1 MSIITTAPVV
11 PSRVL
16 ALYASLLASPSG
28 ENKQRFESLA
38 TPPSLRVRGASEDG
52 EATTTLFSSTLRESK
67 LMGLIEEDEER
78 IKVSDEAR
86 GKGTKFDPEARLRSY
101 LAKVLFDPERA
112 DEMKQRGFMI
122 ALAWFLKRNPLEPMG
137 FGDPPHKEIAK
148 DLGANAGRTE
158 LTKLNTWQN
167 FVYWARFFGFAT
179 ITGSKDSK
187 WVVPDPTAAIAGV
200 LPRLFGDADELPID
214 AMMAELARIYP
225 VFEGGVVRREVE
237 DLWIAPADQS
247 SDKRLSIATSLA
259 LQRLQ
264 TSGRI
269 ALIGRADAAVAILP
283 LGASERRVSHVGLR
297 KMT

>member
-16 ALYASLLASPSG
+16 ALYASLLANPSG
-28 ENKQRFESLA
+28 EKKQRFESLA

-86 GKGTKFDPEARLRSY
+86 GKGTKLDPEARLRSY

-112 DEMKQRGFMI
+112 EETKQRGFMT

-148 DLGANAGRTE
+148 DLGANASRTE

-187 WVVPDPTAAIAGV
+187 WVVPDPTAAIGDV
-200 LPRLFGDADELPID
+200 LPKLFGDADELPID
-214 AMMAELARIYP
+214 AMMTELARIYP

-237 DLWIAPADQS
+237 DWSIALPDQS
-247 SDKRLSIATSLA
+247 SDKRLSITTSLA

-269 ALIGRADAAVAILP
+269 VLIGRADAAVAIMP
-283 LGASERRVSHVGLR
+283 LGASERRVSHIGLR
-297 KMT
+297 KK

>member
-16 ALYASLLASPSG
+16 ALYASLLASASG
-28 ENKQRFESLA
+28 EKKQRFESLA

-78 IKVSDEAR
+78 IKVTEEAR
-86 GKGTKFDPEARLRSY
+86 GKGTKLDPEARLRSY
-101 LAKVLFDPERA
+101 LAKVLFDPERS
-112 DEMKQRGFMI
+112 EETKQRGFMT
-122 ALAWFLKRNPLEPMG
+122 ALAWFLRRNPLEPMG
-137 FGDPPHKEIAK
+137 FSDPPHKEIAK

-187 WVVPDPTAAIAGV
+187 WVVPDPTAAIGEV
-200 LPRLFGDADELPID
+200 LPTLFGDADELPIE
-214 AMMAELARIYP
+214 AMLAALARVYP

-237 DLWIAPADQS
+237 EWSIAASDSS

-259 LQRLQ
+259 LQRL
-264 TSGRI
+264 SANGRLT
-269 ALIGRADAAVAILP
+269 LIGRADAAVAILP
-283 LGASERRVSHVGLR
+283 LGTSERRVSHIGLR
-297 KMT
+297 NK